1 MANLDLPA
9 SAEKI
14 YARPVTKSKLNRGIK
29 MAQTEENIRKLKY
42 PGAVDADGHILESAK
57 CWEEYCEAK
66 WRDKAIRMK
75 EDKDGLEYLE
85 VNGVPSRVNRGGNFG
100 NVAQMGKVTRN
111 SGHFNPKIKY
121 GADVPLGACDAKE
134 RVTRLDKEGLDAAII
149 YPSLDLTW
157 ETDTDDA
164 EYSQAMCRAYNRWV
178 TDWSADSGGR
188 LIPVAHLSLGD
199 PAAAA
204 VELERAVKAGHKG
217 GWVVQ
222 FVPTRKPHGHND
234 HDVLFAKA
242 QELDV
247 PLGIHVS
254 LEPQWCLPGR
264 YDKEFVRK
272 QSWFL
277 NVTAS
282 DAIRHALASFMQYGT
297 FDKFPKLKIVILEV
311 GAGWVQYW
319 LDRMDAVYDSVM
331 GRGVPLKEKPSFY
344 FRRNVWVS
352 ADPDEKSLPAMV
364 DLCGSDRFF
373 WATDFP
379 HPDHTGSYIE
389 AVEEFG
395 NQVSDPQRRRDVLGD
410 NVRRVYNL
418 SV

>member
-1 MANLDLPA
+1 
-9 SAEKI
+9 
-14 YARPVTKSKLNRGIK
+14 
-29 MAQTEENIRKLKY
+29 MAQTGENFHKLKY
-42 PGAVDADGHILESAK
+42 AGAVDADGHILESAK
-57 CWEEYCEAK
+57 CWEQYCEPKYRA
-66 WRDKAIRMK
+66 KAIRLK
-75 EDKDGLEYLE
+75 EDGNGLEYLE
-85 VNGVPSRVNRGGNFG
+85 VNGVPSHVNRGGNFG
-100 NVAQMGKVTRN
+100 GVAQMGQITRN
-111 SGHFNPKIKY
+111 SGTFDPRIKY
-121 GADVPLGACDAKE
+121 GERVPLGACDAKD
-134 RVTRLDKEGLDAAII
+134 RITRLDKEGLDAAII

-157 ETDTDDA
+157 ETDTDDVD
-164 EYSQAMCRAYNRWV
+164 YSQAMCRAYNRWV

-188 LIPVAHLSLGD
+188 LIPVAHLSLTD
-199 PAAAA
+199 PGAAAS
-204 VELERAVKAGHKG
+204 ELERAVKAGHKG

-222 FVPTRKPHGHND
+222 FTATRKPHGHDD

-254 LEPQWCLPGR
+254 LEPQWCWPGR
-264 YDKEFVRK
+264 YDKAYVRK
-272 QSWFL
+272 QTWFL

-282 DAIRHALASFMQYGT
+282 DAIRHALASFMAYGT

-319 LDRMDAVYDSVM
+319 LDRMDAVYNSVM
-331 GRGVPLKEKPSFY
+331 GRGVPLMEKPSFY

-379 HPDHTGSYIE
+379 HPDHTGNYIE
-389 AVEEFG
+389 ELEEFG
-395 NQVSDPQRRRDVLGD
+395 NKMSDTQRRRDVLGD

-418 SV
+418 TI

>member
-1 MANLDLPA
+1 MQRIQ
-9 SAEKI
+9 ETI
-14 YARPVTKSKLNRGIK
+14 H
-29 MAQTEENIRKLKY
+29 KLKY
-42 PGAVDADGHILESAK
+42 PGAVDADGHILEAGDCWAK
-57 CWEEYCEAK
+57 YCDPKYRERAV
-66 WRDKAIRMK
+66 AIK
-75 EDKDGLEYLE
+75 EDRDGLQYIEI
-85 VNGVPSRVNRGGNFG
+85 NGTPSRVNRAGSFG
-100 NVAQMGKVTRN
+100 ALGAMGEVTREKG
-111 SGHFNPKIKY
+111 SFDPRVKY
-121 GADVPLGACDAKE
+121 GERVPLGACDAKE
-134 RVTRLDKEGLDAAII
+134 RLQRLDLEGLDAAIF
-149 YPSLDLTW
+149 YPSLDLSW
-157 ETDTDDA
+157 ETECDDA
-164 EYSQAMCRAYNRWV
+164 AYAQAMCTAYNRYAV
-178 TDWSADSGGR
+178 DWCADSGGR

-222 FVPTRKPHGHND
+222 FTMTRKPHAHPD

-254 LEPQWCLPGR
+254 LEPQWCWPGR
-264 YDKEFVRK
+264 YDKEYVRK
-272 QSWFL
+272 QQWFL

-297 FDKFPKLKIVILEV
+297 FDKFPKLKLVILEV
-311 GAGWVQYW
+311 GAGWAQYW

-344 FRRNVWVS
+344 FKRNVWVS

-364 DLCGSDRFF
+364 ELLGSDRFM
-373 WATDFP
+373 WASDFP
-379 HPDHTGSYIE
+379 HPDHTGDYL
-389 AVEEFG
+389 EELEEMAERIPG
-395 NQVSDPQRRRDVLGD
+395 EQRRRDVLGD
-410 NVRRVYNL
+410 NVRRAYNL

>member
-1 MANLDLPA
+1 MAL
-9 SAEKI
+9 
-14 YARPVTKSKLNRGIK
+14 R
-29 MAQTEENIRKLKY
+29 EEQIHKLKY
-42 PGAVDADGHILESAK
+42 AGAVDADGHILESAK
-57 CWEEYCEAK
+57 CWEHYCEAK
-66 WRDKAIRMK
+66 YRATAIRIK
-75 EDKDGLEYLE
+75 EDEEGLEYLE
-85 VNGVPSRVNRGGNFG
+85 VNGVPSRVNRGGHFG
-100 NVAQMGKVTRN
+100 GVAQMGQVTRN
-111 SGHFNPKIKY
+111 SGHFDRRIKY
-121 GADVPLGACDAKE
+121 GEKVPLGACDAKD
-134 RVTRLDKEGLDAAII
+134 RITRLDKEGLDAAII

-178 TDWSADSGGR
+178 TDWSSDSGGR
-188 LIPVAHLSLGD
+188 LIPVAHLSLSD
-199 PAAAA
+199 PGAAAT
-204 VELERAVKAGHKG
+204 ELERAVKAGHKG

-222 FVPTRKPHGHND
+222 FTTTRKPHGHND

-242 QELDV
+242 QDLDV

-254 LEPQWCLPGR
+254 LEPQWCWPGR
-264 YDKEFVRK
+264 YDKEYVRK
-272 QSWFL
+272 QTWFL

-282 DAIRHALASFMQYGT
+282 DAIRHALASLMAYGT
-297 FDKFPKLKIVILEV
+297 FDKFPRLKIVILEV
-311 GAGWVQYW
+311 GAGWAQYW

-379 HPDHTGSYIE
+379 HPDHTGNYIE
-389 AVEEFG
+389 ELEEFG
-395 NQVSDPQRRRDVLGD
+395 NKISDPQRRRNVLGD

-418 SV
+418 SI

>member
-1 MANLDLPA
+1 MAL
-9 SAEKI
+9 K
-14 YARPVTKSKLNRGIK
+14 
-29 MAQTEENIRKLKY
+29 EEQILKLKY
-42 PGAVDADGHILESAK
+42 AGAVDADGHILESAK
-57 CWEEYCEAK
+57 CWEHYCEAK
-66 WRDKAIRMK
+66 YRATAIRIK
-75 EDKDGLEYLE
+75 EDEEGLEYLE
-85 VNGVPSRVNRGGNFG
+85 VNGVPSRVNRGGHFG
-100 NVAQMGKVTRN
+100 GVAQMGQVTRN
-111 SGHFNPKIKY
+111 SGHFDPRIKY
-121 GADVPLGACDAKE
+121 GEKVPLGACDAKD
-134 RVTRLDKEGLDAAII
+134 RITRLDKEGLDAAII

-178 TDWSADSGGR
+178 TDWSSDSGGR
-188 LIPVAHLSLGD
+188 LIPVAHLSLSD
-199 PAAAA
+199 PDAAAT
-204 VELERAVKAGHKG
+204 ELERAVKAGHKG

-222 FVPTRKPHGHND
+222 FTTTRKPHGHND

-254 LEPQWCLPGR
+254 LEPQWCWPGR
-264 YDKEFVRK
+264 YDKEYVRK
-272 QSWFL
+272 QTWFL

-282 DAIRHALASFMQYGT
+282 DAIRHALASMMAYGT
-297 FDKFPKLKIVILEV
+297 FDKFPRLKIVILEV
-311 GAGWVQYW
+311 GAGWAQYW

-379 HPDHTGSYIE
+379 HPDHTGNYIE
-389 AVEEFG
+389 ELEEFG
-395 NQVSDPQRRRDVLGD
+395 NKMSDPQRRRDVLGD

-418 SV
+418 SI

>member
-1 MANLDLPA
+1 MA
-9 SAEKI
+9 
-14 YARPVTKSKLNRGIK
+14 RV
-29 MAQTEENIRKLKY
+29 EEQIHKLKY

-57 CWEEYCEAK
+57 CFEEYCEAK
-66 WRDKAIRMK
+66 YRSNAVRLK
-75 EDKDGLEYLE
+75 EDKDGYEYLE
-85 VNGVPSRVNRGGNFG
+85 INGVGSKVSRGGNFG
-100 NVAQMGKVTRN
+100 NVAQMGQVTREK
-111 SGHFNPKIKY
+111 GEFDRRLKY
-121 GADVPLGACDAKE
+121 GQNLPLGAADPKE
-134 RVTRLDKEGLDAAII
+134 RLVRLDKEGLEAAII
-149 YPSLDLTW
+149 YPSLALTW
-157 ETDTDDA
+157 ETECDDA
-164 EYSQAMCRAYNRWV
+164 DYAQAMTRAYNRWIV
-178 TDWSADSGGR
+178 DWCSGSGGR

-199 PAAAA
+199 PKAAA

-222 FVPTRKPHGHND
+222 FTMTRKPHGHPD

-254 LEPQWCLPGR
+254 LEPQWCWPGR
-264 YDKEFVRK
+264 YDKEYVRK
-272 QSWFL
+272 QPWFL

-297 FDKFPKLKIVILEV
+297 FEKFPRLKLVILEV
-311 GAGWVQYW
+311 GAGWIQYW

-331 GRGVPLKEKPSFY
+331 GRGVPLKERPSFY
-344 FRRNVWVS
+344 FKRNVWVS

-379 HPDHTGSYIE
+379 HPDHTANYIE
-389 AVEEFG
+389 AVEELG
-395 NQVSDPQRRRDVLGD
+395 DKLPDPKRRRDVLGD
-410 NVRRVYNL
+410 NVRRVYDIN
-418 SV
+418 

>member
-1 MANLDLPA
+1 
-9 SAEKI
+9 
-14 YARPVTKSKLNRGIK
+14 
-29 MAQTEENIRKLKY
+29 
-42 PGAVDADGHILESAK
+42 
-57 CWEEYCEAK
+57 
-66 WRDKAIRMK
+66 MK
-75 EDKDGLEYLE
+75 EDEQGLEYLE

-100 NVAQMGKVTRN
+100 GVAQMGQVSRN
-111 SGHFNPKIKY
+111 SGNFDRRIKY
-121 GADVPLGACDAKE
+121 GDKVPLGACDAKD
-134 RVTRLDKEGLDAAII
+134 RITRLDKEGLDAAII

-157 ETDTDDA
+157 ETDTDDV
-164 EYSQAMCRAYNRWV
+164 EYTQAMCRAYNRWV

-188 LIPVAHLSLGD
+188 LIPVAHLSLTD

-204 VELERAVKAGHKG
+204 AELERAVKAGHRG

-222 FVPTRKPHGHND
+222 FTTTRKPHGHND
-234 HDVLFAKA
+234 HHILFAKA

-254 LEPQWCLPGR
+254 LEPQWCWPGR
-264 YDKEFVRK
+264 YDKEYVRK
-272 QSWFL
+272 QTWFL

-282 DAIRHALASFMQYGT
+282 DAIRHALASFMAYGV
-297 FDKFPKLKIVILEV
+297 FDKFPRLKLVILEV

-352 ADPDEKSLPAMV
+352 ADPDERSLPAMV
-364 DLCGSDRFF
+364 DLCGGDRFF
-373 WATDFP
+373 WASDFP
-379 HPDHTGSYIE
+379 HPDHTGNYIE
-389 AVEEFG
+389 ELEAFA
-395 NQVSDPQRRRDVLGD
+395 NKLSDPQRRRDVLGD